1 MRTAG
6 TWRAADVVAAVG
18 LAAVAQLEIWAPAW
32 VPGVG
37 EVAGNRPVLAV
48 TALAATL
55 PLALRRRRP
64 LTVLLVVVGAL
75 ALQQLLTVPPEGLT
89 ALIAGMLAVYSASA
103 YSSTGRAAAAGA
115 ATVVGVALMGTD
127 AGDWAFLAVV
137 LGGAWLLGF
146 VVAQRSQE
154 LAHVRRDNEDLAAS
168 LRSAAARLAAAEA
181 SREHTG
187 PGRLAALTA
196 REVDVTRAV
205 ARGLSNAEIAAE
217 LVISEWTVKS
227 HVASILRK
235 LGLRD
240 RAQVVVAA
248 YESRLVTPAASPY
261 AEKSGLEDV
270 DASTHHGS
278 GGS

>member
-1 MRTAG
+1 M
-6 TWRAADVVAAVG
+6 
-18 LAAVAQLEIWAPAW
+18 
-32 VPGVG
+32 
-37 EVAGNRPVLAV
+37 
-48 TALAATL
+48 
-55 PLALRRRRP
+55 
-64 LTVLLVVVGAL
+64 GA
-75 ALQQLLTVPPEGLT
+75 
-89 ALIAGMLAVYSASA
+89 
-103 YSSTGRAAAAGA
+103 
-115 ATVVGVALMGTD
+115 D

-181 SREHTG
+181 SRETGTG
-187 PGRLAALTA
+187 PGTLAALTA
-196 REVDVTRAV
+196 REVDVARAV

-248 YESRLVTPAASPY
+248 YESRLVTPAAPPY
-261 AEKSGLEDV
+261 AGRPGHEDA
-270 DASTHHGS
+270 DASAHRSS